1 VATKISFNGF
11 FSDQAKEISE
21 EIKKEHRQLFHYL
34 SEVNEKAHQY
44 RGLWRVRSRDLKRL
58 FAAALFN
65 RALTAY
71 QALILLIQ
79 KGFAS
84 EARSTCRNIL
94 EAKFRLAYLCNE
106 PEAAVRLIA
115 AGEKRRADRLRD
127 MKLGKLPVPKALE
140 NQDWDA
146 VIAKA
151 EEHLKDEKGVE
162 RKLPSIRQIAE
173 RCGLE
178 QDYLGFYSL
187 FSEATHSGH
196 IEINSYLKFNPEG
209 TRVETLL
216 YGLEDGDWVE
226 LVALQGAGF
235 MIDCM
240 EYSAQILEIRSQRHF
255 DLLFKSLLRRND
267 EMMERFRELFIEA
280 HLEKRVASSGKKP
293 RASIEGWRS
302 SVRRNITNSVNF
314 WFAE

>member
-1 VATKISFNGF
+1 VLPTKISFNGF
-11 FSDQAKEISE
+11 FSDQANEISE

-34 SEVNEKAHQY
+34 AEVNEKAHQY
-44 RGLWRVRSRDLKRL
+44 RGLWRIKSRDLKRL

-71 QALILLIQ
+71 QAMILLIQ

-84 EARSTCRNIL
+84 EARATCRNIL
-94 EAKFRLAYLCNE
+94 EVKFKLAYLCNE

-115 AGEKRRADRLRD
+115 AGEKRRAQRLGD
-127 MKLGKLPVPKALE
+127 MKLGKLPVVKALE

-151 EEHLKDEKGVE
+151 EAHLKDEKGVE
-162 RKLPSIRQIAE
+162 RKLPSLRKIAE
-173 RCGLE
+173 KCGLE
-178 QDYLGFYSL
+178 HDYLGFYSL

-240 EYSAQILEIRSQRHF
+240 EYSAHVLEIRSRRHF
-255 DLLFKSLLRRND
+255 DLLLKSLSRRND
-267 EMMERFRELFIEA
+267 EMMERFRSSYIEA
-280 HLEKRVASSGKKP
+280 AKTNKLGK
-293 RASIEGWRS
+293 
-302 SVRRNITNSVNF
+302 
-314 WFAE
+314 